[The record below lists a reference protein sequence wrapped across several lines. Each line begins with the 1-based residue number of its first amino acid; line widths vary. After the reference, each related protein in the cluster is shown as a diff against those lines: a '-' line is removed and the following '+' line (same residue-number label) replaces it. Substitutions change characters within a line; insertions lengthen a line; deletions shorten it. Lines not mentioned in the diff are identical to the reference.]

1 MKRAVV
7 YVMDKEGPLV
17 PVRASWRRT
26 IRDGLITW
34 LAGRST
40 VLINAE
46 IYGGVTITGPE
57 PVVIG
62 NTIRPGKVELV

>member
-7 YVMDKEGPLV
+7 YVTNLEGALI

-26 IRDGLITW
+26 LRDWLVER
-34 LAGRST
+34 LAGKST

-46 IYGGVTITGPE
+46 IYGGVTVKGPE
-57 PVVIG
+57 PIVIG